1 MSFTINRN
9 LTTFPEVLLGPV
21 KMAALDLLR
30 DVKALCL
37 QTQEPGGCLVLQI
50 DPELPAE
57 QFRISLAD
65 SPAAE
70 DEPDQTGGSKLL
82 LEGGDEMGLVYGIY
96 EISRRFLGSQ
106 AEAEDNVQ
114 DTLLRLWTI
123 RAQLDEV
130 RSVQALTYAICRNLC
145 ISKLRKRRIV
155 AMELNNEI
163 RLASEHDSQWMLEEK
178 ENAQWLEDSIAGLP
192 AAQMQILR
200 MSQQDGLENSEIAEV
215 LGISETT
222 VRTALCKARK
232 NLLERLIKRN
242 Q

>member
-1 MSFTINRN
+1 MEKEEFCTLARQ
-9 LTTFPEVLLGPV
+9 
-21 KMAALDLLR
+21 LR
-30 DVKALCL
+30 AD
-37 QTQEPGGCLVLQI
+37 I
-50 DPELPAE
+50 
-57 QFRISLAD
+57 LA
-65 SPAAE
+65 
-70 DEPDQTGGSKLL
+70 
-82 LEGGDEMGLVYGIY
+82 V
-96 EISRRFLGSQ
+96 SRRFLGSQ

>member
-1 MSFTINRN
+1 MEKEEFCTLARQ
-9 LTTFPEVLLGPV
+9 
-21 KMAALDLLR
+21 LR
-30 DVKALCL
+30 AD
-37 QTQEPGGCLVLQI
+37 I
-50 DPELPAE
+50 
-57 QFRISLAD
+57 LA
-65 SPAAE
+65 
-70 DEPDQTGGSKLL
+70 
-82 LEGGDEMGLVYGIY
+82 V
-96 EISRRFLGSQ
+96 SRRFLGSQ

-192 AAQMQILR
+192 SAQMQILR

>member
-1 MSFTINRN
+1 MEKEEFCTLARQ
-9 LTTFPEVLLGPV
+9 
-21 KMAALDLLR
+21 LR
-30 DVKALCL
+30 AD
-37 QTQEPGGCLVLQI
+37 I
-50 DPELPAE
+50 
-57 QFRISLAD
+57 LA
-65 SPAAE
+65 
-70 DEPDQTGGSKLL
+70 
-82 LEGGDEMGLVYGIY
+82 V
-96 EISRRFLGSQ
+96 SRRFLGSQ

-163 RLASEHDSQWMLEEK
+163 RLASEHDSGWMLEEK

>member
-1 MSFTINRN
+1 MEKEAFCTLARQ
-9 LTTFPEVLLGPV
+9 
-21 KMAALDLLR
+21 LR
-30 DVKALCL
+30 PDIL
-37 QTQEPGGCLVLQI
+37 
-50 DPELPAE
+50 
-57 QFRISLAD
+57 SL
-65 SPAAE
+65 
-70 DEPDQTGGSKLL
+70 
-82 LEGGDEMGLVYGIY
+82 
-96 EISRRFLGSQ
+96 SRRFLKEET
-106 AEAEDNVQ
+106 EAEDNVQ

-163 RLASEHDSQWMLEEK
+163 RLASEHDSGWMLEER
-178 ENAQWLEDSIAGLP
+178 ENAQWLEENIAGLP
-192 AAQMQILR
+192 ASQMQILR

>member
-1 MSFTINRN
+1 MEKEEFCTLARQ
-9 LTTFPEVLLGPV
+9 
-21 KMAALDLLR
+21 LR
-30 DVKALCL
+30 AD
-37 QTQEPGGCLVLQI
+37 I
-50 DPELPAE
+50 
-57 QFRISLAD
+57 LA
-65 SPAAE
+65 
-70 DEPDQTGGSKLL
+70 
-82 LEGGDEMGLVYGIY
+82 V
-96 EISRRFLGSQ
+96 SRRFLGSQ

-130 RSVQALTYAICRNLC
+130 RSIQALTYAICRNLC

-155 AMELNNEI
+155 AMELSNEI